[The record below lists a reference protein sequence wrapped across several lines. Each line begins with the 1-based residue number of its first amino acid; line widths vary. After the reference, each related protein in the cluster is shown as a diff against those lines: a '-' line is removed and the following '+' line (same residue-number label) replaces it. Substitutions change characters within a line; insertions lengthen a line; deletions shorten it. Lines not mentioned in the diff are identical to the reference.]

1 MFFSYILDEDAQ
13 VQQQEQQFTPHIA
26 SGISGMELLILINA
40 AVLAAMTFWCSMD
53 ICCPFKK
60 NVDLGAPEDNPVESP
75 VKLYMHQPL
84 TCNLL

>member
-1 MFFSYILDEDAQ
+1 
-13 VQQQEQQFTPHIA
+13 
-26 SGISGMELLILINA
+26 
-40 AVLAAMTFWCSMD
+40 VLAAMTFWCSMD

-60 NVDLGAPEDNPVESP
+60 NVELGAPEDNPVESP

>member
-1 MFFSYILDEDAQ
+1 LTIQFLNSLQQSATELMLFSYILDDDAQ

-60 NVDLGAPEDNPVESP
+60 NVE
-75 VKLYMHQPL
+75 
-84 TCNLL
+84 LLCT